1 MSNNTLILSAIEN
14 TVNEKGT
21 DHFRRPAGSY
31 LTDVDMSNG
40 IEVVGFLVDILRQVE
55 AEDVTDKVEALGAC
69 RYYRVKSDM
78 ISGMESVSL
87 LEDLTDDELA
97 QVRIQKAHHQGSDG
111 RRRVEIILPNLP
123 PRPTDIIHLLVADLS
138 SWPPKNSP
146 TNETA
151 RLVTWFPGRMT
162 PPVDVSRATVKRA

>member
-14 TVNEKGT
+14 TLNEKGY

-40 IEVVGFLVDILRQVE
+40 EEIVGFLVDILRQVE
-55 AEDVTDKVEALGAC
+55 AEDVTSQVEALGAC
-69 RYYRVKSDM
+69 RYYRVTSDM

-111 RRRVEIILPNLP
+111 RRVEIILPNLQ
-123 PRPTDIIHLLVADLS
+123 PRYTDIIHLLVADLS
-138 SWPPKNSP
+138 SWPPSKSP
-146 TNETA
+146 TIETA
-151 RLVTWFPGRMT
+151 RLITWFPGRMT
-162 PPVDVSRATVKRA
+162 PPVDISRATVKRA

>member
-14 TVNEKGT
+14 MVRSKGF
-21 DHFRRPAGSY
+21 DHFRRPSGSF
-31 LTDVDMSNG
+31 LTNVDMNNG
-40 IEVVGFLVDILRQVE
+40 EKIVGFLTDLLLRCE

-69 RYYRVKSDM
+69 RYYRVESDL

-87 LEDLTDDELA
+87 LEDLSDDELA

-111 RRRVEIILPNLP
+111 RRRVEIVLPNLA
-123 PRPTDIIHLLVADLS
+123 PRPTNIIHFLVADTS
-138 SWPPKNSP
+138 VWPPQVHPN
-146 TNETA
+146 TDTA